1 MHEMTSRHSGAFLA
15 ALCLALTGCAS
26 NQYPGAPEEMS
37 LRLEERDAGRSVELQ
52 RGKRVTLR
60 LEANRSAGY
69 RWSLAES
76 GDGGL
81 EQIGEPYYAVE
92 KAVPGGGGA
101 EYWTFRATRAG
112 QKALRFEYRRPWE
125 SDKPAAKG
133 LSYTINVR

>member
-1 MHEMTSRHSGAFLA
+1 MKCNLIGAAAIALA
-15 ALCLALTGCAS
+15 GCAS
-26 NQYPGAPEEMS
+26 NPYPGAPEEMP
-37 LRLEERDAGRSVELQ
+37 LRLEERDAGRSVELP

-81 EQIGEPYYAVE
+81 EQAGEPYYAVE

-112 QKALRFEYRRPWE
+112 NKELRFEYRRPWE
-125 SDKPAAKG
+125 RDKPAAKG

>member
-1 MHEMTSRHSGAFLA
+1 MKCNLIGAAAIALA
-15 ALCLALTGCAS
+15 GCAG
-26 NQYPGAPEEMS
+26 NQYPGAPEEVP
-37 LRLEERDAGRSVELQ
+37 LRIEERDAGRDIELQ
-52 RGKRVTLR
+52 RGKRITLR

-81 EQIGEPYYAVE
+81 EQVGEPYYTVE

-112 QKALRFEYRRPWE
+112 TKKLRFEYRRPWE
-125 SDKPAAKG
+125 RDKPAAKG

>member
-1 MHEMTSRHSGAFLA
+1 MRCNLLISAAASALA
-15 ALCLALTGCAS
+15 GCAS
-26 NQYPGAPEEMS
+26 NQYPGTPEEVP
-37 LRLEERDAGRSVELQ
+37 LRLEEREAGRSVELQ

-60 LEANRSAGY
+60 FEANRSAGY

-81 EQIGEPYYAVE
+81 EQVGEPFYTRE
-92 KAVPGGGGA
+92 KSVPGGGGA

-112 QKALRFEYRRPWE
+112 NKELRFEYRRPWE
-125 SDKPAAKG
+125 RDKPAAKG

>member
-1 MHEMTSRHSGAFLA
+1 MKRKLIGAAAIALA
-15 ALCLALTGCAS
+15 GCAG
-26 NQYPGAPEEMS
+26 NHNPYPGTPEVMP

-81 EQIGEPYYAVE
+81 EQVGEPYYAVE

-101 EYWTFRATRAG
+101 EYWTFRAVRSG
-112 QKALRFEYRRPWE
+112 KKELRFEYRRPWE
-125 SDKPAAKG
+125 RDKPAARG
-133 LSYTINVR
+133 LSYTIDVR

>member
-1 MHEMTSRHSGAFLA
+1 LKRNLFA
-15 ALCLALTGCAS
+15 ALAIALAGCAG
-26 NQYPGAPEEMS
+26 NPYPGTPEDYPRMVGES
-37 LRLEERDAGRSVELQ
+37 EAGQAIELA
-52 RGKRVTLR
+52 RGKRITLR

-81 EQIGEPYYAVE
+81 ERVGEPYYVVE

-112 QKALRFEYRRPWE
+112 NKALRFEYRRPWE
-125 SDKPAAKG
+125 RDKPAVKG